1 MANYLRL
8 SMQQTILALHTK
20 GWSKRRISREVG
32 INRRTIT
39 KYIKKNDSKYTI
51 STTGSVAGAEDVTNS
66 KCTIS
71 TTGSEGRKSLC
82 LKHHDYIKDSI
93 SDDFSAQRIYQDLVN
108 ERGFNG
114 SYESVKRYVRRLND
128 KHEHPFR
135 RIELPPGQEV
145 QVDYG
150 TGAWVYDRNGKRK
163 KTHLFRIVLSSSRK
177 GYSEV
182 SETQSTESFIRSIEN
197 AFRYFGGVPDTIVID
212 NLKAGV
218 LKPCLYDPELNPKL
232 QSFAE
237 HYNTCVLPTKVA
249 TPRHKGKVESSVK
262 YVQDNALK
270 GRKFRSIQEQNDFLL
285 NWEKTIADTRI
296 HGTVKKQV
304 SAMFAIEK
312 PYLRKL
318 PATLFAVFTEVKRKV
333 HRDGY
338 IEVAKS
344 FYSVPAEYVRREVWV
359 RYNLST
365 VRVYNHRM
373 EEITMHSRAEP
384 GKFSTHRMEEITM
397 HSRAEPGKFSTHT
410 YHIPAEKISNPEK
423 GNSWL
428 IKQADYIGGET
439 GAWARAMLR
448 NREIPGTRVLNGL
461 LQLTDKYTASA
472 INSACATAL
481 ELSSFRLKDLKN
493 YIKDAYTAE
502 QLKFDF
508 LDKHPLIRQ
517 ISEYENITKSKGVF
531 YVEPTA

>member
-1 MANYLRL
+1 MANYLRV
-8 SMQQTILALHTK
+8 SMQQTIITLHVK
-20 GWSKRRISREVG
+20 GWSKRRIAREVG
-32 INRRTIT
+32 VNRRTVT
-39 KYIKKNDSKYTI
+39 KYITQHDSKCTI
-51 STTGSVAGAEDVTNS
+51 STTGSAFDNEVVANS

-82 LKHHDYIKDSI
+82 LNYHDFIDKRLTRN
-93 SDDFSAQRIYQDLVN
+93 FSAQRIYQDLIS
-108 ERGFNG
+108 ERGFDG
-114 SYESVKRYVRRLND
+114 SYESVKRYVRKLND
-128 KHEHPFR
+128 KFELPFR
-135 RIELPPGQEV
+135 RIELPPGEEV

-150 TGAWVYDRNGKRK
+150 TGAWIYDRDGKRK
-163 KTHLFRIVLSSSRK
+163 KTHLFRIVLSCSRK

-232 QSFAE
+232 QNFAN
-237 HYNTCVLPTKVA
+237 HYGTCILPTKVA
-249 TPRHKGKVESSVK
+249 MPRHKGKVENSVK
-262 YVQDNALK
+262 YVQDNALR
-270 GRKFRSIQEQNDFLL
+270 GRKFNSIQEQNDFLL
-285 NWEKTIADTRI
+285 HWEKTIADTRI

-304 SAMFAIEK
+304 QKMFIEEK
-312 PYLRKL
+312 PFLRKL
-318 PATLFAVFTEVKRKV
+318 PPTLFPVFTEVKRKV

-338 IEVAKS
+338 VEVAKS

-384 GKFSTHRMEEITM
+384 GKFSTH
-397 HSRAEPGKFSTHT
+397 S
-410 YHIPAEKISNPEK
+410 YHIPFEKISNPEK
-423 GNSWL
+423 GNLWL
-428 IKQADYIGGET
+428 LKQADYIGGET
-439 GAWARAMLR
+439 GAWARAMLK
-448 NREIPGTRVLNGL
+448 NRDIPGTRVLNGL
-461 LQLTDKYTASA
+461 LQLADKYTASA
-472 INSACATAL
+472 INRACSTAL
-481 ELSSFRLKDLKN
+481 EMGVFRLKDLKY
-493 YIKDAYTAE
+493 YINEAYNAE

-517 ISEYENITKSKGVF
+517 ISDYDKITKSRELF
-531 YVEPTA
+531 LC

>member
-8 SMQQTILALHTK
+8 SMQQTILALHSK
-20 GWSKRRISREVG
+20 EWSIRRISREVG
-32 INRRTIT
+32 INRRTVT
-39 KYIKKNDSKYTI
+39 KYIKQFDSKYTI
-51 STTGSVAGAEDVTNS
+51 STAGSVTGTEDVTNS

-71 TTGSEGRKSLC
+71 TTGLEGRKSLC
-82 LKHHDYIKDSI
+82 IKHHKFIEKCIINS
-93 SDDFSAQRIYQDLVN
+93 FSAQRIYQDLVN
-108 ERGFNG
+108 EREFNG
-114 SYESVKRYVRRLND
+114 SYESVKRYVRKLND
-128 KHEHPFR
+128 KHEAPFR

-150 TGAWVYDRNGKRK
+150 TGAWIYDKNGKRR

-197 AFRYFGGVPDTIVID
+197 AFRYFGGVPDTVVID

-237 HYNTCVLPTKVA
+237 HYGTCILPTKVA

-304 SAMFAIEK
+304 SKMFAEEK
-312 PYLRKL
+312 PFLRKL
-318 PATLFAVFTEVKRKV
+318 PATLFPVFTEAMRKV

-338 IEVAKS
+338 VEVAKS
-344 FYSVPAEYVRREVWV
+344 FYSVPAEYIRREVWV

-373 EEITMHSRAEP
+373 EEITMHSRAES
-384 GKFSTHRMEEITM
+384 GKFSTH
-397 HSRAEPGKFSTHT
+397 A

-428 IKQADYIGGET
+428 LKQADYIGGET

-448 NREIPGTRVLNGL
+448 NRKVPGTRVLNGL

-472 INSACATAL
+472 INSACTTAL
-481 ELSSFRLKDLKN
+481 ELSSFRLKDLKS

-508 LDKHPLIRQ
+508 LDQHPLIRQ